1 MAYGMESRMFLENDL
16 AINAGRARF
25 ARSSRTARAWR
36 ILNAASRLELVEQA
50 LERPAND
57 DMPDGLPVAL

>member
-1 MAYGMESRMFLENDL
+1 MAYGLEGRLFLADDP
-16 AINAGRARF
+16 AIHARRARH
-25 ARSSRTARAWR
+25 ARSSSTARAWR
-36 ILNAASRLELVEQA
+36 ILNEANRLELVEKA